1 MYKQIL
7 IPTDGS
13 ALSRAAVEQGVAFAK
28 EVGAAV
34 SFFTVT
40 APIAVYGLTGDQM
53 ATGYDDFTRLAR
65 EEGKRRLADAEA
77 HAKAAGVPCTSSMVE
92 SDHPWEAIINAAND
106 AGADLIAMASHGRRG
121 LGGLLLGSET
131 LKVLTHSA
139 IPVLVY
145 RQPKGG

>member
-13 ALSRAAVEQGVAFAK
+13 ELSLSAIDQGLAFAR
-28 EVGAAV
+28 EVGASV
-34 SFFTVT
+34 TFFTVT
-40 APIAVYGLTGDQM
+40 TPLRIYGVTGEQL
-53 ATGYDDFTRLAR
+53 AGGYEAYGTIAR
-65 EEGKRRLADAEA
+65 EEGVRRLAQAEER
-77 HAKAAGVPCTSSMVE
+77 AKALGVPCQVRMVE
-92 SDHPWEAIINAAND
+92 SEHAWEAIIEAANE
-106 AGADLIAMASHGRRG
+106 AGCDLIAMASHGRRG

-145 RQPKGG
+145 RQPRAG